1 MDSLDYQKTS
11 IYNRLASLIVQDSI
25 ATIQNDILKII
36 GFELLEAM
44 AKCLFLMRVDGTK
57 LLFIESLEAKTFHI
71 IKNYEYDAN
80 NKIVKTILYNG
91 NKQKEVK
98 INAEDSNLLVFGE
111 IENIN
116 GGMLICNEKQK
127 ELLLC
132 YDNIFTNMYKLNET
146 ISLWFLKTKD
156 LMDKTRNP
164 QEQRGLK
171 SVVNNLLNR
180 TPKSLTIID
189 KEDDLNLL
197 QANISNTMINEAKEK
212 IATVFGIPFSKI
224 FKGTSS
230 GFNNLDKND
239 IENWNFN
246 IRFFQ
251 LQYIIPNIKKIYKLK
266 GLESEL
272 ENIKIEPIDYENK
285 QIAIDLQTQKIENII
300 KLKSMNLI
308 NQQQATKLLAEII

>member
-1 MDSLDYQKTS
+1 M
-11 IYNRLASLIVQDSI
+11 QDSI

-36 GFELLEAM
+36 GFELLEKM

-57 LLFIESLEAKTFHI
+57 LLFIESLETKTFHI
-71 IKNYEYDAN
+71 IKNYEYDGS

-98 INAEDSNLLVFGE
+98 ISAEDSNLLVFGE
-111 IENIN
+111 LENTS
-116 GGMLICNEKQK
+116 GGMLACNEKQK

-251 LQYIIPNIKKIYKLK
+251 MQYIIPNIKKIYKLK
-266 GLESEL
+266 GLENEL

-300 KLKSMNLI
+300 KLKSMYLI
-308 NQQQATKLLAEII
+308 NQQQAVKMLAEII